1 MEKNRRKTLGVC
13 LGALLMLSVSSPGIG
28 IRTKNLRRTQL
39 SSQTTEQASQKQARI
54 SLSFE
59 PARALL
65 RDKNV
70 PFDPEVLLDREWP
83 RKLELVFAQ
92 MPEMQQVRYLDE
104 PLKGVQL
111 ADTLYLPERVDV
123 VEDTVILARHLVFE
137 GSEVVIKGS
146 HHISIFPA
154 QDIGVLGT
162 TLRRH
167 SRTASEKQQGQ
178 SGIEIPETR
187 PPTRDGHIT
196 IDTSGIGSKEWV
208 ESIGGENRLY
218 KLVRALYNR
227 DKRVRD
233 EANREFE
240 ALRHETV
247 RKQRGVTLQDDT
259 SGSPGAM
266 GATGDS
272 GRPPDQASPPVQPK
286 AAGGTCGGDINGAKG
301 SDGAAGGWAGD
312 AGTGRTGGKGGNGTG
327 GSYYIPDGAS
337 GPFSFI
343 SHGGEGGVGGPGG
356 YAYPGAQGGTGGE
369 GGDGATC
376 NCQQGGA
383 GTGGKG
389 GAGGPGGR
397 GGAGGDGGQGGAG
410 GTGGEITVSLPCHWT
425 GNYTYDVYKG
435 GVGIGQTGSVAGASG
450 GAGNP
455 GAGGHPGT
463 NFYCSSSG
471 GQWGNSGVS

>member
-1 MEKNRRKTLGVC
+1 MEKNRKKTLGVC
-13 LGALLMLSVSSPGIG
+13 LGVLLMLSASSSGIG
-28 IRTKNLRRTQL
+28 IKKEDPRRRQV
-39 SSQTTEQASQKQARI
+39 SSQTKEHQAEEQARI
-54 SLSFE
+54 RRSFQVAHVLLS
-59 PARALL
+59 A
-65 RDKNV
+65 KNV
-70 PFDPEVLLDREWP
+70 PFEPEVLLERGWP
-83 RKLELVFAQ
+83 TKLEPIFAR
-92 MPEMQQVRYLDE
+92 MPEMQQVRYLEE

-111 ADTLYLPERVDV
+111 ADTLYLPERVEL
-123 VEDTVILARHLVFE
+123 VEDCVILVRHLVFE

-178 SGIEIPETR
+178 SGVEIPETKPR
-187 PPTRDGHIT
+187 TRAGHIT

-208 ESIGGENRLY
+208 ESIGGEDRLN
-218 KLVRALYNR
+218 KLVRSLYNR
-227 DKRVRD
+227 DKRIRD

-240 ALRHETV
+240 TLRRGTV
-247 RKQRGVTLQDDT
+247 RKQGGITLQDDT

-272 GRPPDQASPPVQPK
+272 GMPADQANPPVQPK

-301 SDGAAGGWAGD
+301 SDGAPGGWAGD
-312 AGTGRTGGKGGNGTG
+312 AGTGRTGGTGGNGTG

-343 SHGGEGGVGGPGG
+343 SHGGQGGMGGPGG
-356 YAYPGAQGGTGGE
+356 YAYPGTQGGTGGE

-389 GAGGPGGR
+389 GTGGPGVGR
-397 GGAGGDGGQGGAG
+397 
-410 GTGGEITVSLPCHWT
+410 
-425 GNYTYDVYKG
+425 
-435 GVGIGQTGSVAGASG
+435 
-450 GAGNP
+450 
-455 GAGGHPGT
+455 
-463 NFYCSSSG
+463 
-471 GQWGNSGVS
+471 